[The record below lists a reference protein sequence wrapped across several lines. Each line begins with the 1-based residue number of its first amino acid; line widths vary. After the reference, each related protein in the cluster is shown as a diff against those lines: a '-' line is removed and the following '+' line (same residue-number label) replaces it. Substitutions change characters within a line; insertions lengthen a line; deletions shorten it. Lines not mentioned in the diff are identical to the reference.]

1 MGLFVLIESV
11 FPADFLKTF
20 HPQRILTMNKFFI
33 LFLVLG
39 LQSFAQQTEIFPP
52 NWFVGLQDTTLQLII
67 KQKDIALN
75 FDVAQT
81 NSKGVTVQ
89 SFKQTA
95 HKDYV
100 LLDISINKQTEAK
113 VITLQLSGKKKQLLS
128 YELKSKQTKPQAL
141 QGNDLVYLVMPDR
154 FANVKPNND
163 VQKGMKETS
172 HNRDSAFDRHGGDL
186 QGIIERLDYIKNLGA
201 TALWLTPFQ
210 ENDEPSQSYHG
221 YAITDHYKV
230 DPRFGTLD
238 EYLKLRNETQKRNMK
253 WVLDL
258 VFNHIG
264 DGHWLYTDKPFLN
277 TIHAFDKY
285 TQTNYRA
292 NTLMDPYASKLDQ
305 KIFTEGWFDYHMPDL
320 NNDEPVLAKYMIQNT
335 IWWVETSQADGIR
348 IDTYSYPEQQFMQ
361 QLYRTISKEYPNLSV
376 FGEIWE
382 HAVPLQSYFVPKEK
396 SRTENMQ
403 NVLDFQFCFAIDDA
417 VKEPDGWTEG
427 VSKLYYTLS
436 QDYVYNDP
444 YHHVIFLDNHDLD
457 RFYSTINYDL
467 KKMKVAVGI
476 MFTMRG
482 IPSLLYGTEVLMR
495 KKGKHGLIREDMKGG
510 WKRDSVNKF
519 TAQGRTDEE
528 NELWNYIS
536 KLAQWRQHNSALNGK
551 MMQFIPENGV
561 YVYFRYSDT
570 EKVMVIF
577 NSTKTT
583 KDIQLNRFDEMLSE
597 HTIYTNVMTGISE
610 KLPQNLN
617 IPASD
622 LFILEIK

>member
-1 MGLFVLIESV
+1 
-11 FPADFLKTF
+11 
-20 HPQRILTMNKFFI
+20 MNKFFI
-33 LFLVLG
+33 LLLVLG
-39 LQSFAQQTEIFPP
+39 IQSSAQQTEIFPP
-52 NWFVGLQDTTLQLII
+52 NWFIGLQDTTLQLII
-67 KQKDIALN
+67 KQKDIGLD
-75 FDVAQT
+75 FDIAQT
-81 NSKGVTVQ
+81 NSKGITVQ

-95 HKDYV
+95 HKDFV
-100 LLDISINKQTEAK
+100 LLNITINKQTPAGT
-113 VITLQLSGKKKQLLS
+113 ITLQFSGKKKQLLS
-128 YELKSKQTKPQAL
+128 YELKSKQAKPQAL
-141 QGNDLVYLVMPDR
+141 QGNDLVYLIMPDR
-154 FANVKPNND
+154 FANGNPNND

-186 QGIIERLDYIKNLGA
+186 QGISERLDYIKNLGA

-230 DPRFGTLD
+230 DPRFGTLN
-238 EYLKLRNETQKRNMK
+238 EYVALRGESKKRNMK

-264 DGHWLYTDKPFLN
+264 DGHWLYTDKPFPN
-277 TIHAFDKY
+277 AIHTFDKY
-285 TQTNYRA
+285 TRTNYRA
-292 NTLMDPYASKLDQ
+292 NTLMDPYASKSDQ
-305 KIFTEGWFDYHMPDL
+305 KTFTEGWFDHHMPDL
-320 NNDEPVLAKYMIQNT
+320 NSDDPLLARYMIQNT
-335 IWWVETSQADGIR
+335 IWWIETSQADGIR
-348 IDTYSYPEQQFMQ
+348 IDTYAYPKQQFMQ
-361 QLYRTISKEYPNLSV
+361 QWYRTVMSEYPNLSV

-396 SRTENMQ
+396 SRAENMQ

-444 YHHVIFLDNHDLD
+444 YHHVIFFDNHDLD
-457 RFYSTINYDL
+457 RFYSTVNYDL
-467 KKMKVAVGI
+467 KKMKAALGI

-482 IPSLLYGTEVLMR
+482 IPSLFYGTEVLMR
-495 KKGKHGLIREDMKGG
+495 KKGSHGLIREDMQGG

-519 TAQGRTDEE
+519 TAEGRTDEE
-528 NELWNYIS
+528 NEVWNYIS

-561 YVYFRYSDT
+561 YVYFRYSDI
-570 EKVMVIF
+570 EKVMVLF

-583 KDIQLNRFDEMLSE
+583 KDIQLNRFDEMLSD
-597 HTIYTNVMTGISE
+597 HTMYKNVMTGISE
-610 KLPQNLN
+610 KLPQNLT
-617 IPASD
+617 IPAGD